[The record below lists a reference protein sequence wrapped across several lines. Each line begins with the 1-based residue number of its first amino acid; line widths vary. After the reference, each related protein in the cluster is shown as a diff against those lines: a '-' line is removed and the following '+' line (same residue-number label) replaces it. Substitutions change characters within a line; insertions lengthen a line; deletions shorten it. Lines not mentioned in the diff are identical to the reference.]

1 MHEDPFCLQLGIQ
14 PYECF
19 VRAWMW
25 TESLT
30 QADTSPTSGF
40 IALVDGAL
48 CGAFCH
54 FKAVLGTWGY
64 QEGDLVTYIAVCE
77 CSMMITTL
85 WDLRDRVRGKAH
97 LWLLDNSA
105 SLHAR
110 IRGTSS
116 TSIWAEQ
123 WSCLTCFV
131 TGLSLMS
138 GLSSLIAALTIQT
151 DQPRVARGPF
161 LSTARISA

>member
-1 MHEDPFCLQLGIQ
+1 MI
-14 PYECF
+14 
-19 VRAWMW
+19 
-25 TESLT
+25 
-30 QADTSPTSGF
+30 
-40 IALVDGAL
+40 
-48 CGAFCH
+48 
-54 FKAVLGTWGY
+54 
-64 QEGDLVTYIAVCE
+64 
-77 CSMMITTL
+77 ITTL

-110 IRGTSS
+110 IRGSSS

-151 DQPRVARGPF
+151 QSAASARGSF
-161 LSTARISA
+161 LLTAREPALRVFRFFLDVDSVIDPGVG